1 MSNWYDFLDTADQF
15 FISYSISPSLIPV
28 KLFEIG
34 HTVELYL
41 KATSTKLTGDIDRA
55 IKFGHNIKAIWDECK
70 KLDGSFLPNYEIRDT
85 IFNSD
90 FIKNNGGHYH
100 QMTSLIILKIEN
112 CMLSQ
117 NIFLTSS
124 I

>member
-28 KLFEIG
+28 NRFEIG

-41 KATSTKLTGDIDRA
+41 KTTNTKLTGDTDRA

-70 KLDGSFLPNYEIRDT
+70 KLDSSF
-85 IFNSD
+85 FS
-90 FIKNNGGHYH
+90 
-100 QMTSLIILKIEN
+100 
-112 CMLSQ
+112 
-117 NIFLTSS
+117 
-124 I
+124 